1 MRSIVVRGSAALALT
16 ASLLSAGSVHAQMS
30 GKGFVVPQVGAVFH
44 SSWYDGPLGTDLTP
58 ETAPMFGVQIGVPVA
73 KRVSLVASGSYSQG
87 DLKVGLPLIGGISVG
102 KAKTFTYDVA
112 IELGGLSD
120 STQTGIAPFVQGG
133 IGGITNDISNSVL
146 DVRATNIAY
155 IAGVGVDMRLNRG
168 LALRLQL
175 RDHLGRFDS
184 QDAVGFR
191 AEGNM
196 AHNIALSAGLK
207 LSF

>member
-1 MRSIVVRGSAALALT
+1 MRSTVVRLSAALALT
-16 ASLLSAGSVHAQMS
+16 ASLVSASSAHAQSS
-30 GKGFVVPQVGAVFH
+30 GKGFVVPQVGVVFH
-44 SSWYDGPLGTDLTP
+44 TAWYDGLGADLTP

-102 KAKTFTYDVA
+102 KAKTWTYDVA
-112 IELGGLSD
+112 VELGGLSD

-133 IGGITNDISNSVL
+133 LGGITNDISNRLL
-146 DVRATNIAY
+146 DVRATNLAY

-184 QDAVGFR
+184 QDAVGFK

-196 AHNIALSAGLK
+196 AHNFALSAGLK
-207 LSF
+207 LAF